1 MQIEVYGQHMEIT
14 DALRSYTEDK
24 MRRLDRH
31 FEHPIALRVQLSVN
45 KPDFRAEGNVLVAG
59 REFYADAN
67 AETMYAAIDLLAG
80 KLDRLLVKHKEK
92 MVDHHRGENPVRD
105 GTFG

>member
-1 MQIEVYGQHMEIT
+1 MQIEVYGQHIEIT
-14 DALRSYTEDK
+14 DALRSYTEEK
-24 MRRLDRH
+24 MQRLDRH
-31 FEHPIALRVQLSVN
+31 FEHPILLRVQLSVD
-45 KPDFRAEGNVLVAG
+45 KPDFCAEGKVLVAG
-59 REFYADAN
+59 RELFADATS
-67 AETMYAAIDLLAG
+67 ETMYAAIDHLAD

>member
-1 MQIEVYGQHMEIT
+1 MQIDVYGQHIEIT
-14 DALRSYTEDK
+14 DALRSYTEEK
-24 MRRLDRH
+24 MSRLDRH
-31 FEHPIALRVQLSVN
+31 FDHPIELRVQLSID
-45 KPDFRAEGNVLVAG
+45 KPNFCAEGNVLVAG
-59 REFYADAN
+59 RDLYADAS
-67 AETMYAAIDLLAG
+67 AITMYAAIDLSAD

>member
-31 FEHPIALRVQLSVN
+31 FEHPIELRVQLSVD
-45 KPDFRAEGNVLVAG
+45 KPKFCAEGNVLVAG
-59 REFYADAN
+59 RDLYADAT
-67 AETMYAAIDLLAG
+67 ADTMYAAIDLLTD

-92 MVDHHRGENPVRD
+92 MVNHHRGENPVRD

>member
-1 MQIEVYGQHMEIT
+1 MQIEVYGQHIEIT
-14 DALRSYTEDK
+14 DALRSYTEEK
-24 MRRLDRH
+24 MSRLDRH
-31 FEHPIALRVQLSVN
+31 FEHPILLRVQLSVD
-45 KPDFRAEGNVLVAG
+45 KPDFRAEGKVLVAG
-59 REFYADAN
+59 REFFADASS
-67 AETMYAAIDLLAG
+67 ETMYAAIDLLAD